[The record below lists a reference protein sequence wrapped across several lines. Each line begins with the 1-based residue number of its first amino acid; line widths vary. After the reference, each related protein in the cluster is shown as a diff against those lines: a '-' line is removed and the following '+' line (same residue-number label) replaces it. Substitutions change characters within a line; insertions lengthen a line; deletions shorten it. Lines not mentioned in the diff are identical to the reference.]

1 MEYEKI
7 ISLLANTRNHPSK
20 FKTKTCVE
28 IHDGSNGVYN
38 IGSQIKFKT
47 SIFRSSLYNYKDT
60 HIFAK
65 GTKTVPNTGI
75 AAAPNNRNKKLIFRN
90 FAPFTDC
97 ISQINNK
104 RIDHANDI
112 DIVMQMYNL
121 TEYNDY
127 YSKTSAS
134 LWECYR
140 DEACINNNGVII
152 DVLDDPDSASL
163 KCKQKIT
170 SQTGNDGIKDVQ
182 IMVPLKN
189 I

>member
-1 MEYEKI
+1 MLKYMMDQMECTTLVAKLNLKLQYSGQVYTI
-7 ISLLANTRNHPSK
+7 IK
-20 FKTKTCVE
+20 
-28 IHDGSNGVYN
+28 Y
-38 IGSQIKFKT
+38 
-47 SIFRSSLYNYKDT
+47 
-60 HIFAK
+60 IFAK
-65 GTKTVPNTGI
+65 GTKIVPNTGI

-112 DIVMQMYNL
+112 DIVMQMHNL
-121 TEYNDY
+121 IEYNDY

-134 LWECYR
+134 LWQYYR

-182 IMVPLKN
+182 IMLSLKN